1 MALRAVDI
9 IMKKRGNPLE
19 SQGQELNQQELEFL
33 IKGYVEG
40 SIPDYQI
47 SAWLMAVYFNGMSFA
62 ETANLTSIML
72 HSGQVMNHHNT
83 GIPGLVGPF
92 VDKHSTGGV
101 GDKLSL
107 PLAPIVAA
115 CGQLDSRFQVQVPM
129 MSGRALG
136 HTGGTL
142 DKLESIE
149 GYRVGL
155 QVEEFQKLIAR
166 TGFAMTGQTKDVVPA
181 DRLLYALRDVT
192 ATVESI
198 PLITASILSKKV
210 AEGSDGLVFDVKYG
224 SEAFMKTKDDAQS
237 LAESLVGTAKA
248 MGKKATA
255 LITNMESPLGKK
267 IGNFLEIE
275 ETIECL
281 QGTGP
286 ADVMDLTYALA
297 VEMLILAQE
306 LNPSVTN
313 PATKEEALAACK
325 AVVASG
331 KALQVFLQNVQDQ
344 GGNPEKLME
353 QVGKRRSPFSTQVYA
368 TQEGYLNLHAFK
380 LGLAG
385 VHLGVGRN
393 KTEDEVCPDA
403 GMILHKVQGEK
414 VAAGDLIMEV
424 FGKDQ
429 ESLEP
434 ALALIH
440 QAITYS
446 ASPTTSQPLIYKEIH

>member
-115 CGQLDSRFQVQVPM
+115 CEQLDSRFQVQVPM

-224 SEAFMKTKDDAQS
+224 SGAFMKTKEDAQA

-393 KTEDEVCPDA
+393 KTEDDVCPDA

-440 QAITYS
+440 QAIIYS
-446 ASPTTSQPLIYKEIH
+446 ASPITSQPLIYKEIH

>member
-1 MALRAVDI
+1 MAFRAVDI
-9 IMKKRGNPLE
+9 IMKKRGSPLE
-19 SQGQELNQQELEFL
+19 PKGQELSRQELEFL
-33 IKGYVEG
+33 IKGYVAGE
-40 SIPDYQI
+40 IPDYQI
-47 SAWLMAVYFNGMSFA
+47 AAWLMAVYFNGMTFD
-62 ETANLTSIML
+62 ETAALTSVML
-72 HSGQVMNHHNT
+72 HSGRVMDHHHT
-83 GIPGLVGPF
+83 GIPGLTGPF

-101 GDKLSL
+101 GDKISL

-115 CGQLDSRFQVQVPM
+115 CHLPFGKVQIPM

-149 GYRVGL
+149 GYRVDL
-155 QVEEFQKLIAR
+155 QVEEFQRLIAR
-166 TGFAMTGQTKDVVPA
+166 TGFAMTGQTQDVVPA

-224 SEAFMKTKDDAQS
+224 SGAFMKTKEDAQR

-255 LITNMESPLGKK
+255 LITSMASPLGRK

-281 QGTGP
+281 QGRGP
-286 ADVMDLTYALA
+286 ADVMELTYALA
-297 VEMLILAQE
+297 VQMLLLGQE
-306 LNPSVTN
+306 ISQVVGTERLS
-313 PATKEEALAACK
+313 ADQALERCQEALS
-325 AVVASG
+325 SG
-331 KALQVFLQNVQDQ
+331 RALELFLQNVRDQ
-344 GGNPEKLME
+344 GGHPERLME
-353 QVGKRRSPFSTQVYA
+353 QVGQRRSPFRREVHA
-368 TQEGYLNLHAFK
+368 TQDGFLQLDAFK

-393 KTEDEVCPDA
+393 RTEDAVCPDA
-403 GMILHKVQGEK
+403 GMILHKVQGDK

-424 FGKDQ
+424 FGKD
-429 ESLEP
+429 EDCLGP
-434 ALALIH
+434 ALALI
-440 QAITYS
+440 QEAATY
-446 ASPTTSQPLIYKEIH
+446 ASQKPQEPQLIYKEIH

>member
-101 GDKLSL
+101 GDKISL

-115 CGQLDSRFQVQVPM
+115 CEQLDSRFQVQVPM

-155 QVEEFQKLIAR
+155 QVQEFQKLIAR

-224 SEAFMKTKDDAQS
+224 SGAFMKTKDDAQS

-440 QAITYS
+440 QAIIYS
-446 ASPTTSQPLIYKEIH
+446 ASPITSQPLIYKEIH

>member
-1 MALRAVDI
+1 MAFRAVDI
-9 IMKKRGNPLE
+9 IMKKRGSPLE
-19 SQGQELNQQELEFL
+19 PKGQELSRQELEFL
-33 IKGYVEG
+33 IKGYVAGE
-40 SIPDYQI
+40 IPDYQI
-47 SAWLMAVYFNGMSFA
+47 AAWLMAVYFNGMTFD
-62 ETANLTSIML
+62 ETAALTSVML
-72 HSGQVMNHHNT
+72 HSGRVMDHHHT
-83 GIPGLVGPF
+83 GIPGLTGPF

-101 GDKLSL
+101 GDKISL

-115 CGQLDSRFQVQVPM
+115 CRLPFGRVQIPM

-155 QVEEFQKLIAR
+155 PVEEFQQLIAR
-166 TGFAMTGQTKDVVPA
+166 TGFAMTGQTQDVVPA

-224 SEAFMKTKDDAQS
+224 SGAFMKTKEDAQR

-255 LITNMESPLGKK
+255 LITSMASPLGRK

-281 QGTGP
+281 QGRGP
-286 ADVMDLTYALA
+286 QDVMELTYALA
-297 VEMLILAQE
+297 VQMLLLGQE
-306 LNPSVTN
+306 LASTTS
-313 PATKEEALAACK
+313 PAAEDFQKQALAACQE
-325 AVVASG
+325 AVSSG
-331 KALQVFLQNVQDQ
+331 RALELFLQNVRDQ
-344 GGNPEKLME
+344 GGDPERLMT
-353 QVGKRRSPFSTQVYA
+353 QVGTRRSPFRREVYSS
-368 TQEGYLNLHAFK
+368 QEGFLQLDAFK

-393 KTEDEVCPDA
+393 RTEDPVCPDA
-403 GMILHKVQGEK
+403 GMILHKVQGDK

-424 FGKDQ
+424 FGQ
-429 ESLEP
+429 NEACLEP
-434 ALALIH
+434 ALALI
-440 QAITYS
+440 QEAATY
-446 ASPTTSQPLIYKEIH
+446 TSQKPQEQQLICKEIH

>member
-9 IMKKRGNPLE
+9 IMKKRGNSLQPK
-19 SQGQELNQQELEFL
+19 GAELSRQELEFL
-33 IKGYVEG
+33 VKGYVEG

-47 SAWLMAVYFNGMSFA
+47 SAWLMAVYFNGMTFA
-62 ETANLTSIML
+62 ETASLTNIML
-72 HSGQVMNHHNT
+72 HSGRVMDHSDT
-83 GIPGLVGPF
+83 GIPGLTGPF

-101 GDKLSL
+101 GDKISL

-115 CGQLDSRFQVQVPM
+115 CGVQVPM

-155 QVEEFQKLIAR
+155 QVDEFQKLIAR
-166 TGFAMTGQTKDVVPA
+166 TGFAMTGQTRDVVPA

-224 SEAFMKTKDDAQS
+224 SGAFMKTTEDAQA
-237 LAESLVGTAKA
+237 LAESLVETAKA
-248 MGKKATA
+248 MGKKAAA
-255 LITNMESPLGKK
+255 LITSMESPLGRK

-281 QGTGP
+281 QGRGP
-286 ADVMDLTYALA
+286 ADVMELTYALA
-297 VEMLILAQE
+297 VEMIMIAQE
-306 LNPSVTN
+306 LNPQEKKLTASETLEQCRT
-313 PATKEEALAACK
+313 A
-325 AVVASG
+325 VASG
-331 KALQVFLQNVQDQ
+331 KALELFLKNVQDQ
-344 GGNPEKLME
+344 GGNPDKLME
-353 QVGKRRSPFSTQVYA
+353 EVGRRRSAYKTEIRA
-368 TQEGYLNLHAFK
+368 TQDGYLNLDAFK
-380 LGLAG
+380 LGIAG

-393 KTEDEVCPDA
+393 RTEDAVCPDA
-403 GMILHKVQGEK
+403 GMILHKVQGDK
-414 VAAGDLIMEV
+414 ISTGDLIMEV
-424 FGKDQ
+424 FGKDKDC
-429 ESLEP
+429 LKP
-434 ALALIH
+434 AEDLI
-440 QAITYS
+440 QKAIGYS
-446 ASPTTSQPLIYKEIH
+446 AQIPETQPLIYKEIRQ

>member
-19 SQGQELNQQELEFL
+19 PKGQELSRQELEFL
-33 IKGYVEG
+33 IKGYVAGE
-40 SIPDYQI
+40 IPDYQI

-83 GIPGLVGPF
+83 GIPNLVGPF

-224 SEAFMKTKDDAQS
+224 SGAFMKTKDDAQS

-440 QAITYS
+440 QAIIYS
-446 ASPTTSQPLIYKEIH
+446 ASPITSQPLIYKEIH

>member
-83 GIPGLVGPF
+83 GIPNLVGPF

-224 SEAFMKTKDDAQS
+224 SGAFMKTKDDAQS

-286 ADVMDLTYALA
+286 ADVIDLTYALA

-446 ASPTTSQPLIYKEIH
+446 ASPITSQPLIYKEIH

>member
-62 ETANLTSIML
+62 ETASLTSIML

-83 GIPGLVGPF
+83 GIPNLVGPF

-224 SEAFMKTKDDAQS
+224 SGAFMKTKEDAQA

-306 LNPSVTN
+306 LSPSVTN
-313 PATKEEALAACK
+313 PATKEEALATCK

-393 KTEDEVCPDA
+393 RTEDDVCPDA

-446 ASPTTSQPLIYKEIH
+446 ASPIASQPLIYKEIH

>member
-1 MALRAVDI
+1 MRPYDVI
-9 IMKKRGNPLE
+9 KKKRD
-19 SQGQELNQQELEFL
+19 GQALTDTEIREF
-33 IKGYVEG
+33 IAGYVSGE
-40 SIPDYQI
+40 IPDYQ
-47 SAWLMAVYFNGMSFA
+47 AAAFCMAVYFRGMTPE
-62 ETANLTSIML
+62 ETASLTMAIRDSGDTL
-72 HSGQVMNHHNT
+72 HFE
-83 GIPGLVGPF
+83 GIRGLR

-101 GDKLSL
+101 GDKISL

-115 CGQLDSRFQVQVPM
+115 CHLPFGKVRIPM

-155 QVEEFQKLIAR
+155 QVEEFQRLIAS
-166 TGFAMTGQTKDVVPA
+166 TGFAMTGQTQDVVPA

-224 SEAFMKTKDDAQS
+224 SGAFMKTKEDAQR

-255 LITNMESPLGKK
+255 LITSMDSPLGRK

-281 QGTGP
+281 QGRGP
-286 ADVMDLTYALA
+286 ADVMELTYALA
-297 VEMLILAQE
+297 VQMLLLGQE
-306 LNPSVTN
+306 ITQVVGTERLS
-313 PATKEEALAACK
+313 AGQALERCQEALS
-325 AVVASG
+325 SG
-331 KALQVFLQNVQDQ
+331 RALELFLQNVRDQ
-344 GGNPEKLME
+344 GGNPERLME
-353 QVGKRRSPFSTQVYA
+353 QVGQRRSPFRREVHA
-368 TQEGYLNLHAFK
+368 TQDGFLQLDAFK

-393 KTEDEVCPDA
+393 RTEDAVCPDA
-403 GMILHKVQGEK
+403 GMILHKVQGDK

-424 FGKDQ
+424 FGKD
-429 ESLEP
+429 EDCLGP
-434 ALALIH
+434 ALALI
-440 QAITYS
+440 QEAVTY
-446 ASPTTSQPLIYKEIH
+446 ASQKPQEPQLIYKEIH

>member
-1 MALRAVDI
+1 M
-9 IMKKRGNPLE
+9 
-19 SQGQELNQQELEFL
+19 
-33 IKGYVEG
+33 
-40 SIPDYQI
+40 
-47 SAWLMAVYFNGMSFA
+47 
-62 ETANLTSIML
+62 
-72 HSGQVMNHHNT
+72 
-83 GIPGLVGPF
+83 
-92 VDKHSTGGV
+92 
-101 GDKLSL
+101 
-107 PLAPIVAA
+107 
-115 CGQLDSRFQVQVPM
+115 
-129 MSGRALG
+129 
-136 HTGGTL
+136 
-142 DKLESIE
+142 
-149 GYRVGL
+149 
-155 QVEEFQKLIAR
+155 
-166 TGFAMTGQTKDVVPA
+166 
-181 DRLLYALRDVT
+181 
-192 ATVESI
+192 
-198 PLITASILSKKV
+198 

-224 SEAFMKTKDDAQS
+224 SGAFMKTKDDAQA

-297 VEMLILAQE
+297 VEMLMLAQE

-313 PATKEEALAACK
+313 PATKEEALATCK

-331 KALQVFLQNVQDQ
+331 QALKVFLQNVQDQ

-353 QVGKRRSPFSTQVYA
+353 QVGKRRSPFSTQVCA

-393 KTEDEVCPDA
+393 RTEDAVCPDA

-446 ASPTTSQPLIYKEIH
+446 ASPIASQPLIYKEIH